1 VNFGLHILALL
12 ESPPKGLQDTQT
24 MWAKVQKQKKIMRG
38 QILTKIPIF
47 SKLLNFGPHIL
58 TFLDSPGQGLQ
69 ATKTL
74 WAKVQ
79 KQKSYWVIK
88 F

>member
-1 VNFGLHILALL
+1 
-12 ESPPKGLQDTQT
+12 
-24 MWAKVQKQKKIMRG
+24 MWG

-47 SKLLNFGPHIL
+47 SKLVNFGPHIL
-58 TFLDSPGQGLQ
+58 TFLDSPRQGLQ
-69 ATKTL
+69 ATKIL